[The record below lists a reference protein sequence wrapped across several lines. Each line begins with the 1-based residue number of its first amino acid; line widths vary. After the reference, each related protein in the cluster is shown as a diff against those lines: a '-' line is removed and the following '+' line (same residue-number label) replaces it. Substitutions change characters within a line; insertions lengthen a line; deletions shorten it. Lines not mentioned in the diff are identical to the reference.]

1 MTTFGILREPEHE
14 KRVSLLPGEVQMLV
28 RLGAAVKVES
38 GAGAR
43 AFTPDALYSEA
54 GATIVSRREILDA
67 SDVILHIQPPADEE
81 LKNLSPGKVLIGMMN
96 PLYNRELVE
105 LLMQRGIT
113 SFSMELVPRTTRAQA
128 MDVLSSMATVAGY
141 RAVLDAAVRFPRFF
155 PMFMTAAGTI
165 KPARVLILG
174 AGVAGL
180 QALATARKLGA
191 VVDVFDVRK
200 AVKEE
205 VLSLGG
211 KFVEVEGARED
222 ASAGGYAVEQTEEY
236 LRRQAAKIHEH
247 AVKSDVVICT
257 AQIPGK
263 PAPVLLLK
271 DTVHQMQPGSVIID
285 IAAATGG
292 NCELTKNGEVLEY
305 NGVTIVGK
313 SDYPSDMPLDA
324 SRMYGRNLLNFL
336 KLVLGKEGVLNI
348 NFNDDIIA
356 GTCLT
361 FQGAVRNERVRS
373 LHNLSSVNPNNL

>member
-1 MTTFGILREPEHE
+1 MVIFSILREPEHE
-14 KRVSLLPGEVQMLV
+14 KRVALLPGEVQVLI
-28 RLGAAVKVES
+28 RLGATVQVEA
-38 GAGAR
+38 GAGSR
-43 AFTPDALYSEA
+43 AFTPDTLYNA
-54 GATIVSRREILDA
+54 VGAQVVTRQEILE
-67 SDVILHIQPPADEE
+67 SSNVILHIQPASDEE
-81 LKNLSPGKVLIGMMN
+81 INSLSNGKVLIGMMN
-96 PLYNRELVE
+96 PLHNKALVK

-141 RAVLDAAVRFPRFF
+141 RAVLDAAMRFPRFF

-236 LRRQAAKIHEH
+236 LRRQAAKIHEY

-271 DTVHQMQPGSVIID
+271 DTVQQMQAGSVIID

-292 NCELTKNGEVLEY
+292 NCELTKNGEIIEY
-305 NGVTIVGK
+305 NGVTIIGK
-313 SDYPSDMPLDA
+313 SDYPSDMPMDA

-336 KLVLGKEGVLNI
+336 KLLLGKEGELNI

-361 FQGAVRNERVRS
+361 YQGAVHNERVRS
-373 LHNLSSVNPNNL
+373 IHNL